1 MNMNFPRETAEFE
14 TALPQ
19 SVSQTQA
26 MPACASA
33 GNAVGARQIYF
44 SLLDNPPSHTD
55 AAAAFLKEQIALAT
69 SLPIDLP
76 EDLYQLDSWLSEHT
90 EQVGLAYRDYLA
102 GRKAGGQRR
111 YFPTRSHALHFIKAA
126 APTKLVDG
134 AWLYALLGQSH
145 DPRYHGLIRTY
156 LEELGDGDPSKNH
169 VVIYQKLLANQ
180 SCDDW
185 ESLDDH
191 HFIQGAIQL
200 CLAHGGEQL
209 LPEIIGY
216 NLGYEQLPLHLLI
229 CSYELNEL
237 GIDPYYFTL
246 HTTIDNAA
254 NGHAR
259 KAAQAVA
266 QLAPVLNDDA
276 QFLRRVR
283 AGYQLNELGASTLS
297 VIASF
302 DLESELVAIMMAKS
316 QFGKNM
322 HSDYCRV
329 QGRSVNDW
337 LTRAEDVPAFLAA
350 LEQAG
355 WIKRG
360 EPAENSR
367 FWNLI
372 HGPRAEM
379 FGVFTDYEQQVLRDW
394 IGMSGSTAGV
404 VPRVATHRAQMR
416 QLDQLGLNDGRTAQP
431 GAPAWRG
438 LIRHRPGDEAS
449 PGADGELHALEQ
461 QIASLGSKPEALR
474 TLIPLMAPALHHTP
488 VGLMA
493 TRLYTQLLAS

>member
-1 MNMNFPRETAEFE
+1 MKMHSPPAMAKYETTSRRLPAGMV
-14 TALPQ
+14 TATVAADAAP
-19 SVSQTQA
+19 
-26 MPACASA
+26 
-33 GNAVGARQIYF
+33 GARQLYF
-44 SLLDNPPSHTD
+44 SLLDKPEAQADNVVQ
-55 AAAAFLKEQIALAT
+55 FLHRQLALAS
-69 SLPIDLP
+69 SLPTDLP
-76 EDLYQLDSWLSEHT
+76 DNLYDLDAWIKHHT
-90 EQVGLAYRDYLA
+90 ERVGLAYREYLA
-102 GRKAGGQRR
+102 MRKAGGPRR
-111 YFPTRSHALHFIKAA
+111 YFATRSHALHFIKAA

-134 AWLYALLGQSH
+134 AWLYALINQWQ
-145 DPRYHGLIRTY
+145 DPRYHGLLRTY
-156 LEELGDGDPSKNH
+156 LEELGDGDPTKNH
-169 VVIYQKLLANQ
+169 VIIYQKLLATQ
-180 SCDDW
+180 TCDDW
-185 ESLDDH
+185 ESLDDN

-200 CLAHGGEQL
+200 CLAHGGEHF
-209 LPEIIGY
+209 LPEVIGF

-266 QLAPVLNDDA
+266 QLAPVLGDNA

-297 VIASF
+297 MIASF

-329 QGRSVNDW
+329 NGRSVNDW
-337 LTRAEDVPAFLAA
+337 LTRAQDVPAFLAA

-379 FGVFTDYEQQVLRDW
+379 FGVFTEYEQQVLRDW
-394 IGMSGSTAGV
+394 IAMAGSSDGA
-404 VPRVATHRAQMR
+404 VPRVTTHRAQMR
-416 QLDQLGLNDGRTAQP
+416 QLDQLGLNQNR
-431 GAPAWRG
+431 GAEPARSPTWRG
-438 LIRHRPGDEAS
+438 LIRHRAGDEKSA
-449 PGADGELHALEQ
+449 GADSELHALEQ
-461 QIASLGSKPEALR
+461 QIASKGNKQEAIHA
-474 TLIPLMAPALHHTP
+474 LIPLMAPALHHTP

-493 TRLYTQLLAS
+493 TRMYARLLAS